1 MTQWKIFY
9 DLLPRERGQKKMF
22 DFKIIDT
29 PDGNQVI
36 RRDLKT
42 PYNALTP
49 LQYIEYTNMEVQ
61 LYIADRQKKK
71 SQREEKR
78 RRKLARN
85 PFVRF
90 ACFCGLV

>member
-1 MTQWKIFY
+1 
-9 DLLPRERGQKKMF
+9 MF
-22 DFKIIDT
+22 EFRIIET
-29 PDGNQVI
+29 PDGNQII

-49 LQYIEYTNMEVQ
+49 IQMIEYVEIDVQ
-61 LYIADRQKKK
+61 LMIADRLKKK
-71 SQREEKR
+71 AQAESER

-90 ACFCGLV
+90 ACFCGLI

>member
-1 MTQWKIFY
+1 MELMQTRLNRRTK
-9 DLLPRERGQKKMF
+9 EMF
-22 DFKIIDT
+22 NFRIIDLSN
-29 PDGNQVI
+29 GNQII

-42 PYNALTP
+42 PYSVLTP

-61 LYIADRQKKK
+61 LYIADRQKKRF
-71 SQREEKR
+71 QREAER
-78 RRKLARN
+78 RQKLARN

>member
-1 MTQWKIFY
+1 
-9 DLLPRERGQKKMF
+9 MF
-22 DFKIIDT
+22 DFRIIDT
-29 PDGNQVI
+29 ADGNQVI

-42 PYNALTP
+42 PYSALTP
-49 LQYIEYTNMEVQ
+49 MQYIEYTNMEVQ

-71 SQREEKR
+71 FLKEVDR

-85 PFVRF
+85 TFVRF

>member
-1 MTQWKIFY
+1 
-9 DLLPRERGQKKMF
+9 MF
-22 DFKIIDT
+22 NFRIIDID
-29 PDGNQVI
+29 DGNQVI

-42 PYNALTP
+42 PYSALTP

-71 SQREEKR
+71 FLKELNR

-90 ACFCGLV
+90 AYFCSLQ

>member
-1 MTQWKIFY
+1 M
-9 DLLPRERGQKKMF
+9 EEMKMF
-22 DFKIIDT
+22 DFRIIDLSN
-29 PDGNQVI
+29 GNQII

-42 PYNALTP
+42 PYSALT
-49 LQYIEYTNMEVQ
+49 LMQYIEYTNMEVQ

-71 SQREEKR
+71 FLKEAER

-85 PFVRF
+85 LFVRF

>member
-1 MTQWKIFY
+1 
-9 DLLPRERGQKKMF
+9 MF
-22 DFKIIDT
+22 DFRIINLSN
-29 PDGNQVI
+29 GNQVI
-36 RRDLKT
+36 DRNLKT

-71 SQREEKR
+71 YLKETNRQQ
-78 RRKLARN
+78 KLARN

-90 ACFCGLV
+90 ACFCGLI

>member
-1 MTQWKIFY
+1 
-9 DLLPRERGQKKMF
+9 MF
-22 DFKIIDT
+22 DFRIIDT
-29 PDGNQVI
+29 EDGNQVI

-42 PYNALTP
+42 PYSALTP

-71 SQREEKR
+71 FLKESER

-85 PFVRF
+85 LFVRF
-90 ACFCGLV
+90 ACFCGLVQKQKGDFEL

>member
-1 MTQWKIFY
+1 
-9 DLLPRERGQKKMF
+9 MF
-22 DFKIIDT
+22 NFRIIDT
-29 PDGNQVI
+29 ADGNQVI

-42 PYNALTP
+42 PYSALTP
-49 LQYIEYTNMEVQ
+49 TQYIEYTNMEVQ

-71 SQREEKR
+71 FLREVDR

-90 ACFCGLV
+90 ACLCGLV

>member
-1 MTQWKIFY
+1 
-9 DLLPRERGQKKMF
+9 MF
-22 DFKIIDT
+22 DFRIIDT
-29 PDGNQVI
+29 EDGNQVI

-71 SQREEKR
+71 YQREAQCRK
-78 RRKLARN
+78 KLARN

>member
-1 MTQWKIFY
+1 
-9 DLLPRERGQKKMF
+9 MF
-22 DFKIIDT
+22 DFRIIDT
-29 PDGNQVI
+29 KDGNQVI

-42 PYNALTP
+42 PYSALTP

-71 SQREEKR
+71 CQKESEH

>member
-1 MTQWKIFY
+1 
-9 DLLPRERGQKKMF
+9 MF
-22 DFKIIDT
+22 DFRIIDLSN
-29 PDGNQVI
+29 GNQII

-42 PYNALTP
+42 PYSALT
-49 LQYIEYTNMEVQ
+49 LMQYIEYTNMEVQ

-71 SQREEKR
+71 FLKEAER

-85 PFVRF
+85 LFVRF

>member
-1 MTQWKIFY
+1 
-9 DLLPRERGQKKMF
+9 MF
-22 DFKIIDT
+22 DFRIIDT
-29 PDGNQVI
+29 KDGNQVI

-42 PYNALTP
+42 PYDTLTL

-71 SQREEKR
+71 FLKEVD
-78 RRKLARN
+78 RKLARN

>member
-1 MTQWKIFY
+1 
-9 DLLPRERGQKKMF
+9 MF
-22 DFKIIDT
+22 NFRIVDT
-29 PDGNQVI
+29 EDGNQVV

-42 PYNALTP
+42 PYSALTP
-49 LQYIEYTNMEVQ
+49 LQYIEYTDMEAQ
-61 LYIADRQKKK
+61 LYILDRQKKK
-71 SQREEKR
+71 NLKEANR

>member
-1 MTQWKIFY
+1 
-9 DLLPRERGQKKMF
+9 MF
-22 DFKIIDT
+22 DFRIIDT
-29 PDGNQVI
+29 EDGNQVI

-42 PYNALTP
+42 PYSALTP
-49 LQYIEYTNMEVQ
+49 LQYIEYTNIEVQ

-71 SQREEKR
+71 FLKEANR
-78 RRKLARN
+78 RCKLARN